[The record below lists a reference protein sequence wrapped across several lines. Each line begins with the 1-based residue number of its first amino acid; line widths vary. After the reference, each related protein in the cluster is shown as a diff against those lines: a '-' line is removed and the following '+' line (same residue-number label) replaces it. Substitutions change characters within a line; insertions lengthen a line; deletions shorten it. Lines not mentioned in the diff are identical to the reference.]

1 MNCCK
6 SKLVVGLLVSILFS
20 CQTEKPQKSTKKSVK
35 HHVIE
40 YEYGFSLKE
49 FNVVHDTVQQ
59 GWTLSQMMT
68 KYGINMEN
76 IFCADEL
83 SRDSTVGM
91 KYIVAGKPFALFTHK
106 NDTSNRV
113 QLLVYQS
120 SILDYVIFDFRDS
133 VAVKKVTRPISTK
146 SKTLTGNI
154 VQNSNLTS
162 TINKKTKN
170 INITGELAESIAGIF
185 AWSIDFFKLQP
196 NDKFKVLYDEKFVE
210 GKPYGIGR
218 IQAIWFKH
226 EGQPYYAFYF
236 QDSTGEISGYYDE
249 KGKEMKR
256 MFLMAP
262 VQFSRISSGFSMNR
276 FHPVQKRFKSHL
288 GTDYAAPSGTPIFST
303 ADGTVIAATRS
314 QFNGNYVKVKHNATY
329 TTQYLHMSRIA
340 DGMHPGVHVKQG
352 QVIGYVGM
360 TGLATGPHVCYR
372 FWKNGKQVNHRSE
385 KFPTSI
391 PLKAEILPL
400 FLKTIQPLKEKL
412 DKIVVR

>member
-1 MNCCK
+1 MSCYQ
-6 SKLVVGLLVSILFS
+6 SKLVVVLLVSVLFS
-20 CQTEKPQKSTKKSVK
+20 CQSEKKQKAEHKPAK

-68 KYGINMEN
+68 KYGIDMGNV
-76 IFCADEL
+76 FCADEL
-83 SRDSTVGM
+83 ARDSTVGM

-106 NDTSNRV
+106 NDTSNKV

-120 SILDYVIFDFRDS
+120 SILDYIIFDFRDS
-133 VAVKKVTRPISTK
+133 VSVKKVTRPLSTK
-146 SKTLTGNI
+146 SKVLTGNI

-162 TINKKTKN
+162 VINKKTKN
-170 INITGELAESIAGIF
+170 INITGELAESIAGVF
-185 AWSIDFFKLQP
+185 AWSIDFFKLQA
-196 NDKFKVLYDEKFVE
+196 NDKFKVIYDEKFVE
-210 GKPYGIGR
+210 DQPYGIGR
-218 IQAIWFKH
+218 IQAIWFNH
-226 EGQPYYAFYF
+226 QGEPHYAFYF
-236 QDSTGEISGYYDE
+236 EDSTGTISGYYDE

-262 VQFSRISSGFSMNR
+262 VEFSRISSGYSMNR

-314 QFNGNYVKVKHNATY
+314 QFNGNYVKVEHNATY

-372 FWKNGKQVNHRSE
+372 FWKNGQQIDHRNE
-385 KFPTSI
+385 KFPTSM
-391 PLKAEILPL
+391 PLKAELLPL

-412 DKIVVR
+412 DKTVVH